1 MVAIVNKK
9 GKTVEPQPFPA
20 NDDNY
25 KLKYQIT
32 KLSLPYWW
40 YHNIDGDRLIVVTK
54 QVRAD
59 GKRFQQGTYASDQ
72 YQLKMSG
79 LKLTDI
85 NFLYTVYLS

>member
-1 MVAIVNKK
+1 MVAVVNNK
-9 GKTVEPQPFPA
+9 GKTVTQPFPA

-40 YHNIDGDRLIVVTK
+40 YHNIDGDRLILVTK

-59 GKRFQQGTYASDQ
+59 GKSFKAHM
-72 YQLKMSG
+72 LVP
-79 LKLTDI
+79 I
-85 NFLYTVYLS
+85 